1 MKRIFLYIVFS
12 FFIISCTNKDEDSF
26 MPSEADLISKWK
38 LIEMYSDP
46 GDGSGDFETV
56 SSNTIISFYSD
67 NVIVSNGDLCIMG
80 TNTTD
85 GSFGT
90 FTIGT
95 TNTIMPSSC
104 AAEQPFSMTFVI
116 ENSILLI
123 YYPCIEAC
131 VEKYELIEQ

>member
-1 MKRIFLYIVFS
+1 MKKVILYTLLS
-12 FFIISCTNKDEDSF
+12 FVVSCANKDDYFDGSQGQLL
-26 MPSEADLISKWK
+26 SQWK
-38 LIEMYSDP
+38 LIAMYTDP

-56 SSNTIISFYSD
+56 SSNKTVSFYSD
-67 NVIVSNGDLCIMG
+67 DVIASNGDLCIMG

-95 TNTIMPSSC
+95 TNTITPNSC
-104 AAEQPFSMTFVI
+104 TFEPPFSMTFVI

-123 YYPCIEAC
+123 YYTCIEAC

>member
-1 MKRIFLYIVFS
+1 MKKVILYTLLS
-12 FFIISCTNKDEDSF
+12 FVVSCANKDDYFDGSQGQLL
-26 MPSEADLISKWK
+26 SQWK
-38 LIEMYSDP
+38 LIAMYTDP

-56 SSNTIISFYSD
+56 SSNKIISFYSD
-67 NVIVSNGDLCIMG
+67 NVILSNGDLCIMG

-123 YYPCIEAC
+123 YYTCIEAC